1 MDKLLGFAPDAD
13 PTTPGVLLDCVNFI
27 PTEKGMES
35 GPTGATP
42 YDAPVLGAAC
52 VGAAVVN
59 RLNDTRRII
68 AGTQSALYE
77 LIAGAWV
84 DVSRTVGGAYSVGQ
98 DDRWS
103 ITQFGDA
110 TLAANK
116 NDVIQRMVGANF
128 EDIAGAPKADVV
140 FSVGGFA
147 MALGVDDGT
156 AKFDG
161 WHCSAAFDDT
171 DWTPSITTQST
182 SGRLVSAPGR
192 LTAGGRLGEYAVAY
206 KSRAIYLGQYVG
218 APVVWDWVQ
227 APGGDAGCVGKN
239 AFCDIGGAHFMVG
252 EDDFYLFDGT
262 RPVPVGN
269 GVVSQW
275 FNDNV
280 SQLYRYMTT
289 CVYDRQTSRVWV
301 FYVSAN
307 SDRLDSALVYNLK
320 SKTWGR
326 ADQEIECALNY
337 VSSAVEIDELTG
349 TMDTLPPV
357 SFDSQFWLSGGRSL
371 AVFDASHQM
380 KSLTGQSAGGSITTW
395 DAGDD
400 DFFTLLTRVRLRFLP
415 GGNPTG
421 GASQSYTKN
430 NLGDDLSSGSSS
442 TLTGSRLDH
451 LDCSRWHRVTV
462 SLTGPCHVSAIEM
475 TLVQEGTE

>member
-1 MDKLLGFAPDAD
+1 MDKLLGFLPDAD
-13 PTTPGVLLDCVNFI
+13 PTTPGILLDCSNFV
-27 PTEKGMES
+27 PTEKGMET
-35 GPTGATP
+35 GPSGATP
-42 YDAPVLGAAC
+42 YDAPALGVPC
-52 VGAAVVN
+52 VGAAVVR
-59 RLNDTRRII
+59 RLNDSRRII
-68 AGTQSALYE
+68 AGTQNALYE
-77 LIAGAWV
+77 LISGAWV

-116 NDVIQRMVGANF
+116 FDVIQRMVGSDF
-128 EDIAGAPKADVV
+128 QDIVGAPKADVI
-140 FSVGGFA
+140 FSVGSFV

-156 AKFDG
+156 SKFDG

-171 DWTPSITTQST
+171 DWTPSLATQCA
-182 SGRLVSAPGR
+182 SGRLVSTPGR
-192 LTAGGRLGEYAVAY
+192 LTAGTRLGEYAVAY
-206 KSRAIYLGQYVG
+206 KSRSIYLGQYVG
-218 APVVWDWVQ
+218 APAVWDWVQ
-227 APGGDAGCVGKN
+227 VPGGDAGCVGKN
-239 AFCDIGGAHFMVG
+239 AFCDLGGVHFVVG

-262 RPVPVGN
+262 RPTSIGDGTVK
-269 GVVSQW
+269 QW

-307 SDRLDSALVYNLK
+307 SDRLNSALVYNLK

-371 AVFDASHQM
+371 AVFDANHQM

-421 GASQSYTKN
+421 GSSQSYTKN
-430 NLGDDLSSGSSS
+430 NLGDALVAGSSS
-442 TLTGSRLDH
+442 TLTGSKFDLLDA
-451 LDCSRWHRVTV
+451 SRWHRLTV
-462 SLTGPCHVSAIEM
+462 SLVGQSHVSAIEM